1 VERPH
6 PRQSPAGPAH
16 RALGRHAGGL
26 HDDLRHAARL
36 LVKTPGFTLLAVLM
50 LALGTGANAALFSVV
65 DAVLLRS
72 PYGRVEEIAQVGVV
86 APNGRATVA
95 VPRDAY
101 DRLVRQTH
109 IVAAAGT
116 YTSSSPVATGIDVP
130 RRTQV
135 ECVPASMI
143 DVLGAPLLIGRW
155 FSAAEDRPGGPGVG
169 VVSFR
174 FWQNDLH
181 GDVGVVGRTI
191 ALDGEP
197 LTVVG
202 VMRRG
207 FNGVLS
213 LASRDLWVPVGQA
226 DVARPRYGCRPRAD
240 TVNAFVRLQPEL
252 SADAATQL
260 LTKASG
266 VNDPPDGATR
276 LVLLSLSE
284 QLLGNL
290 RGPFLALLGAVLA
303 VLLIAC
309 ANVTNLGLERLVGRQ
324 REMAV
329 RIALGASR
337 SRIVR
342 QTVTEQ
348 LLLAAIGA
356 AAGVVLAY
364 VALDA
369 LIALLPRTLPHFDEI
384 QLNGRVLAASIGLA
398 LTCALGVGLFP
409 AIRTSAV
416 NLHTGLTQR
425 DGGTS
430 PGSRAIRRLLVVS
443 ELSLGVTLLVG
454 ALLMIQTF
462 LTLRPSAPGFDP
474 RDKTVALIRLPGDLP
489 LGDRQRFFDDVSRE
503 VMRLRGVRGVAGTT
517 YVPMS
522 RSVDVFDMS
531 IGDTRGRAFT
541 ATISPNYLDLM
552 GVALRRGRALTDADG
567 PRAPSVAV
575 VNEAFVRR
583 WLAGREPIGASVQLD
598 LEGGG
603 QPLQI
608 VGVIADMRSWGADTL
623 ARPEIYLP
631 FGQIMLGSPYFIVH
645 ADPRARALL
654 PASLREVVGRIR
666 PGQLVDRIEGLETLL
681 AAEVARPR
689 FGAWLFGLL
698 AALAVTLAALG
709 LAATLAW
716 SVAERR
722 REIGVRMAL
731 GARPRQIGSLVVGQ
745 TLLLSSVGIVIGLSL
760 AAFGTRL
767 LEGWLYG
774 VTRLDAATF
783 AACAGLMLVVSLA
796 AGYLPARRAA
806 RIDPLITLRS
816 E

>member
-1 VERPH
+1 
-6 PRQSPAGPAH
+6 
-16 RALGRHAGGL
+16 
-26 HDDLRHAARL
+26 
-36 LVKTPGFTLLAVLM
+36 M
-50 LALGTGANAALFSVV
+50 LALGTGATAALFSVV

-72 PYGRVEEIAQVGVV
+72 PYGRVDQIAQVGVL

-95 VPRDAY
+95 VPRDAWE
-101 DRLVRQTH
+101 RLTRQAH
-109 IVAAAGT
+109 IVAAAGA
-116 YTSSSPVATGIDVP
+116 YTPSSPVATGIDVP
-130 RRTQV
+130 RRAQV

-143 DVLGAPLLIGRW
+143 DVLGAPILMGRW
-155 FSAAEDRPGGPGVG
+155 FSVDEDRPGGPGVG

-181 GDVGVVGRTI
+181 GDPAVLGRTV

-197 LTVVG
+197 LTIVG

-213 LASRDLWVPVGQA
+213 LSSRDLWVPLGQA
-226 DVARPRYGCRPRAD
+226 DAARPRYGCRPRAG
-240 TVNAFVRLQPEL
+240 TVNAFVRLQPGL
-252 SADAATQL
+252 SADEATRL
-260 LTKASG
+260 LTNA
-266 VNDPPDGATR
+266 PGAAVSATDDAR
-276 LVLLSLSE
+276 LVLLSMSD
-284 QLLGNL
+284 QLLGDL

-309 ANVTNLGLERLVGRQ
+309 ANVTNLGLERLVGRR
-324 REMAV
+324 REMAIRV
-329 RIALGASR
+329 ALGASR
-337 SRIVR
+337 GRIVR

-348 LLLAAIGA
+348 LLLAAMGA
-356 AAGVVLAY
+356 IAGVLLAY

-369 LIALLPRTLPHFDEI
+369 LIALLPPSLPHFDEI
-384 QLNGRVLAASIGLA
+384 RLNGRVLAASIGLA
-398 LTCALGVGLFP
+398 LLGALGVGLIP
-409 AIRTSAV
+409 ALRASAV
-416 NLHTGLTQR
+416 NLRSGLTQR
-425 DGGTS
+425 EGGPA
-430 PGSRAIRRLLVVS
+430 PGSRAARRLLVIG
-443 ELSLGVTLLVG
+443 ELSLGIALLVG

-474 RDKTVALIRLPGDLP
+474 RHRVVALVRLPPDMTL
-489 LGDRQRFFDDVSRE
+489 DQKRRFFDDVSRE
-503 VMRLRGVRGVAGTT
+503 LVRVPGVRSVAGTT

-522 RSVDVFDMS
+522 RSVDVLDMS
-531 IGDTRGRAFT
+531 IGGTRGRVYMGAIT
-541 ATISPNYLDLM
+541 PNYLAVMSVELK
-552 GVALRRGRALTDADG
+552 RGRALADADG
-567 PRAPSVAV
+567 SQGPSVAV

-583 WLAGREPIGASVQLD
+583 WLAGQEPIGATVHLD
-598 LEGGG
+598 LDGGAR
-603 QPLQI
+603 PLQI
-608 VGVIADMRSWGADTL
+608 VGVIADMRSWWSDTQ

-631 FGQIMLGSPYFIVH
+631 FGQAMPGSPSFIVH
-645 ADPRARALL
+645 AEPRALALL
-654 PASLREVVGRIR
+654 PASLREVVGRVR
-666 PGQLVDRIEGLETLL
+666 PGQLVDRIQGLE
-681 AAEVARPR
+681 AMVHAEVARPR

-731 GARPRQIGSLVVGQ
+731 GAQPRQIGSLVIGQ
-745 TLLLSSVGIVIGLSL
+745 TLWLAGSGIAIGLSL

-783 AACAGLMLVVSLA
+783 AACAGLMLVISLA
-796 AGYLPARRAA
+796 AAYVPARRAA
-806 RIDPLITLRS
+806 RVDPLVTLRA